1 MHKLGSGLA
10 LSSKSIHK
18 IKEMKNLRLIAVF
31 VSLMVCP
38 LCTYAQMLNPLTW
51 TVHFEPKSGS
61 EGEIVID
68 AKIERGWHLYDTKL
82 PKDGPVPTSIVW
94 DRDRL
99 KNVEIVGDLVPSKKA
114 EENVD
119 MFFHLV
125 LGTWENSVTFR
136 QKVRLTDSNNY
147 NIEGAVVGQVCNDET
162 CQRKKQEFK
171 FSKDTPVAVNDT
183 VPTVAA
189 EDVAPAEKTGEL
201 IMSDY
206 WEPVT
211 KAGTESGAQQSMMLI
226 FLGGLVGG
234 LLALLTP
241 CVWPMIPLTVS
252 FFLKRSSN
260 NRRKAVW
267 QAVVYGASIV
277 VIYLILGLLITL
289 AFGPSMLNDMSTSA
303 WFNVL
308 FFVLLVVFAISFFG
322 VFEISLPSGFTNSVN
337 SRAGKA
343 TGILSLF
350 LMAFTLV
357 LVSFSCTGPII
368 GTLLVEAVSHGS
380 IVGPAAGM
388 LGFAIALA
396 IPFTIFAIFPSWLKS
411 LPKSGGWLNTMKVIL
426 GFIELALSLKFLSVA
441 DLAYGWHILD
451 REVFVSLWIAIS
463 VCLGLYLLR
472 IIRFYEDDG
481 RSTIGAFRLIA
492 AVVAFAFAA
501 YLLPGLWGAP
511 LRSVS
516 AFAPPLSTQD
526 FNLYKAGE
534 FSRFDN
540 FDEGMEAAKK
550 VGKPVFVDFS
560 GYGCVNCRKMEASV
574 FESDKVKDLLE
585 NNFVVITL
593 MTDDKKELPEMIEHK
608 EGNKVVKLRTYGD
621 LWSYLQ
627 QYKFRANSQPFYAV
641 IDNDG
646 TLMAGPYYYD
656 EDVSKF
662 VDFLKTGLT
671 NYKKHYE

>member
-1 MHKLGSGLA
+1 MHKSGSGLA

-31 VSLMVCP
+31 VFLMVCT
-38 LCTYAQMLNPLTW
+38 LCSYAQMLNPLTW
-51 TVHFEPKSGS
+51 TVHFEPKGGS

-68 AKIERGWHLYDTKL
+68 AKIERGWHLYDIKL

-99 KNVEIVGDLVPSKKA
+99 KNVEIVGDLVPNKKA

-183 VPTVAA
+183 VPTVAT
-189 EDVAPAEKTGEL
+189 EDVTPVEKTGEL

-206 WEPVT
+206 WKPVA
-211 KAGTESGAQQSMMLI
+211 KAGAESDAQQSMMLI
-226 FLGGLVGG
+226 LLGGLVGG

-260 NRRKAVW
+260 SRRKAVW
-267 QAVVYGASIV
+267 QAVVYGVSIV
-277 VIYLILGLLITL
+277 TIYLILGLLITL

-308 FFVLLVVFAISFFG
+308 FFVLLVIFAISFFG
-322 VFEISLPSGFTNSVN
+322 VFEITLPSGFTNSVN

-368 GTLLVEAVSHGS
+368 GTLLVEAVSQGS
-380 IVGPAAGM
+380 IAGPATGM

-396 IPFTIFAIFPSWLKS
+396 VPFTIFAIFPSWLKS

-481 RSTIGAFRLIA
+481 KSTIGAFRLMA

-511 LRSVS
+511 LRSIS

-540 FDEGMEAAKK
+540 FDEGMESAKK
-550 VGKPVFVDFS
+550 VGKPVFIDFS

-574 FESDKVKDLLE
+574 FESDNVKDLLE

>member
-1 MHKLGSGLA
+1 MHKPGRGLE

-31 VSLMVCP
+31 VFLMVCT
-38 LCTYAQMLNPLTW
+38 LCSYAQMLNPLTW
-51 TVHFEPKSGS
+51 TVHFEPKGVS

-68 AKIERGWHLYDTKL
+68 AKIERGWHLYDIKL

-99 KNVEIVGDLVPSKKA
+99 KNVEIVGDLVPNKKA

-183 VPTVAA
+183 VPTVAT
-189 EDVAPAEKTGEL
+189 EDVTPVEKTGEL

-206 WEPVT
+206 WKPVA
-211 KAGTESGAQQSMMLI
+211 KAGAESDAQQSMMLI

-260 NRRKAVW
+260 SRRKAVW
-267 QAVVYGASIV
+267 QAVVYGVSIV

-337 SRAGKA
+337 SRAGKT

-368 GTLLVEAVSHGS
+368 GTLLVEAVSQGS

-540 FDEGMEAAKK
+540 FDEGMETAQK

-608 EGNKVVKLRTYGD
+608 DGNKVVKLRTYGD

-662 VDFLKTGLT
+662 VDFLKIGLT

>member
-1 MHKLGSGLA
+1 MHKPGRGLA

-31 VSLMVCP
+31 VSLMVCT
-38 LCTYAQMLNPLTW
+38 LCSYAQMLNPLTW
-51 TVHFEPKSGS
+51 TVHFEPKGGS

-68 AKIERGWHLYDTKL
+68 AKIERGWHLYDIKL

-99 KNVEIVGDLVPSKKA
+99 KNVEIVGDLVPNKKA

-136 QKVRLTDSNNY
+136 QRVRLTDSNNY

-183 VPTVAA
+183 VPTVAT
-189 EDVAPAEKTGEL
+189 EDVTPVEKTGEL
-201 IMSDY
+201 MMSDY
-206 WEPVT
+206 WKPVA
-211 KAGTESGAQQSMMLI
+211 KDGAESDAQQSMMLI

-260 NRRKAVW
+260 SRRKAVW
-267 QAVVYGASIV
+267 QAVVYGVSIV

-337 SRAGKA
+337 SKAGKA

-368 GTLLVEAVSHGS
+368 GTLLVEAVSQGS

-511 LRSVS
+511 LRSIS

-540 FDEGMEAAKK
+540 FDEGMETAKI

-608 EGNKVVKLRTYGD
+608 DGNKVVKLRTYGD

-662 VDFLKTGLT
+662 VDFLKIGLT